1 MTPAQHWAR
10 AFARFSPAVRT
21 VGRAAIARLRTRLPG
36 AVEFIYDNYNA
47 LVLGFG
53 GSDRPSDAIFSIVL
67 YPRWVNLGF
76 IEGAQLADPTGRLK
90 GSGSQFRHIRLDRA
104 STLDEPVVRALI
116 DQSIERSGFRFPQSR
131 RRKMML
137 RAVSRK
143 QRPRRP
149 RA

>member
-1 MTPAQHWAR
+1 M
-10 AFARFSPAVRT
+10 
-21 VGRAAIARLRTRLPG
+21 PG

-53 GSDRPSDAIFSIVL
+53 GSDRPSDVIFSIVL